1 MKIITNEKS
10 SVSTLNEFMNQ
21 DCDLK
26 AVSTVVHPPHYTA
39 GSIECIDAL
48 NAMVESWHD
57 PVAAVMAWQAAK
69 YIWRSPFKGNPKQ
82 DIEKAIFYLNRL
94 KEQYERS
101 EKD

>member
-1 MKIITNEKS
+1 MKIRESTAT
-10 SVSTLNEFMNQ
+10 TLNEYMNQ

-26 AVSTVVHPPHYTA
+26 EVSAVVHPPHYNA

-48 NAMVESWHD
+48 NAMVENWHD

-69 YIWRSPFKGNPKQ
+69 YICRSPFKGNPKQ

-94 KEQYERS
+94 IKQYERT
-101 EKD
+101 